1 MRDTNRSDRSGSLD
15 GALRQVRF
23 EKLMR
28 VSVDVNVDQLIEG
41 ELGRWLAD
49 QSGMRRAAKEQA
61 KSRWI
66 WSGGLTACVLVYA
79 WFVSGWG
86 MPIILFL
93 TLTLSIAAGAWG
105 YMPIANASE
114 AIKVGI
120 NSAIARSFGLSYTAQ
135 VEPGAEFKLAR
146 TYGLLPQYTR
156 RHTEDRWF
164 GALEGH
170 DFSLYEAHLEV
181 RRGSGKNKRWE
192 TVFQGA
198 VLDVEFGRSFGST
211 TLLQRAGTHRKWFGL
226 GGSKDHVSFG
236 GHRLDLVDQVHPAFE
251 DAFGVYSD
259 DQVEARVL
267 VHPSY
272 IEHLIALERAF
283 RGDQLRAL
291 FHKGSVIIA
300 VESERLFESGS
311 VDESGDRKRVR
322 EAAEQFTALAKLA
335 IAINQTERGRS
346 LDTRATG

>member
-1 MRDTNRSDRSGSLD
+1 M
-15 GALRQVRF
+15 QV
-23 EKLMR
+23 
-28 VSVDVNVDQLIEG
+28 DVDQLMDG
-41 ELGRWLAD
+41 ELGRWLTD
-49 QSGMRRAAKEQA
+49 QSGMRRAARQQA
-61 KSRWI
+61 QSRWM
-66 WSGGLTACVLVYA
+66 WSGGLLACVLAYA
-79 WFVSGWG
+79 WFVSGWSW
-86 MPIILFL
+86 PFSVFL
-93 TLTLSIAAGAWG
+93 TIALSIGAGAWG
-105 YMPIANASE
+105 YMPIANASN

-120 NSAIARSFGLSYTAQ
+120 NTAIARSFGLSYAAEL
-135 VEPGAEFKLAR
+135 EPGAEFKLAR
-146 TYGLLPQYTR
+146 TYGLLPHYNR

-192 TVFQGA
+192 TVFRGA
-198 VLDVEFGRSFGST
+198 LLEVEFGRSFGST

-226 GGSKDHVSFG
+226 GGSRDHVSFK

-283 RGDQLRAL
+283 KGDQLRAL
-291 FHKGSVIIA
+291 FHRGRVIIA

-311 VDESGDRKRVR
+311 VDESGDRERVR

-346 LDTRATG
+346 LDTRRAN